1 MNVIID
7 RERITVML
15 KLWRDGVDLR
25 IPMAD
30 EFKLHFISQRKVI
43 LQNFEH
49 VASAWLLFMGAMSNP
64 DHPDEINELR
74 SEIKQFSDWVTEE
87 LHTLENLK
95 L

>member
-1 MNVIID
+1 MNVLID

-43 LQNFEH
+43 LQNFEQ
-49 VASAWLLFMGAMSNP
+49 VTSAWLLFIGAMSTP
-64 DHPDEINELR
+64 DHPDEMNELR
-74 SEIKQFSDWVTEE
+74 SEIKQFNEWTKEE
-87 LHTLENLK
+87 MKTLENIEP
-95 L
+95 